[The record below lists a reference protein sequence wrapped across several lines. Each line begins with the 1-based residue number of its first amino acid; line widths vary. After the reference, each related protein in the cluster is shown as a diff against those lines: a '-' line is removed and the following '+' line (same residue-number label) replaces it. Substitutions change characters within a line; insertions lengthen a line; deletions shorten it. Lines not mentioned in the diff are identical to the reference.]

1 MSDKQAQKRI
11 HPLKRMNNNYKL
23 FIFAPNYL
31 LKLNEMKRF
40 ILYLFFAFS
49 ISTVYAQKGKVTA
62 ADSYLTTN
70 DAESAK
76 KAIDAALANEK
87 SNTWPKTYIVAA
99 KVYTQLYKEG
109 KDPQGVMKAY
119 DFYKK
124 AIELDAK
131 GNEKGKGKGKYKKDI
146 LFALTFFVADITNA
160 GIEAFNK
167 EDYKTAYKAF
177 EAVLKLNNEVERLED
192 IPEDKMSIDTA
203 IVYNCALAAYNA
215 KEWDDAEKYFK
226 KTIALGYGGGD
237 AVLLLNQVYVNTKD
251 STKMGQNLLKGVE
264 LYPEDERILTSLIQ
278 FYLSSKNNEAA
289 LNYLN
294 KAIERDPENAS
305 YYYARGVLFESIDK
319 EKSIENYKKAIEIDP
334 KFFNALFNLGVIY
347 YNKGVEEQNKANE
360 MTNMDEYE
368 KEKKI
373 AESYWEQALPYLEKA
388 LDIQPDNLDVLES
401 LKGLYYRFDR
411 MDKYNEIKAKI
422 EAIKGAK

>member
-1 MSDKQAQKRI
+1 
-11 HPLKRMNNNYKL
+11 
-23 FIFAPNYL
+23 
-31 LKLNEMKRF
+31 MKRV

-49 ISTVYAQKGKVTA
+49 LSTVSIYAQKGKVTA

-70 DAESAK
+70 DLESAQ

-99 KVYTQLYKEG
+99 KVYTALAKAG
-109 KDPQGVMKAY
+109 KDDQGVLKAY

-131 GNEKGKGKGKYKKDI
+131 GNEKGKQKGKYKKDI
-146 LFALTFFVADITNA
+146 LFALTFFVSDITNA
-160 GIEAFNK
+160 AIEAFNK
-167 EDYKTAYKAF
+167 EDYETAYKAF
-177 EAVLKLNNEVERLED
+177 EDVLALNDAIARLED
-192 IPEDKMSIDTA
+192 KEGEMPVDTA

-215 KEWDDAEKYFK
+215 KSWEDAEKYFK
-226 KTIALGYGGGD
+226 KTIDLGYGGGD
-237 AVLLLNQVYVNTKD
+237 AVLLLNQVYINIAD
-251 STKMGQNLLKGVE
+251 SAKMGDNLQKGVE
-264 LYPEDERILTSLIQ
+264 MYPDDERILTSLIQ
-278 FYLSSKNNEAA
+278 FYLSSKKNKEA

-294 KAIERDPENAS
+294 KAIEKDPENAS
-305 YYYARGVLFESIDK
+305 YYYARGVLYESEDK

-373 AESYWEQALPYLEKA
+373 AESYWEKALPYLERASA
-388 LDIQPDNLDVLES
+388 LEPNNLDVLES

-411 MDKYNEIKAKI
+411 MDKYNEMKAKI
-422 EAIKGAK
+422 EAVKNAK